1 MLSLFIM
8 YSSDRRFQ
16 LEQTVAHLRQMGYFE
31 ECQKTIVLDGDV
43 PEVVDG
49 FEVIRV
55 PRIAGSFNWARM
67 WDAGVASARYPIVW
81 YLDSDRLLPRNYI
94 QLLME
99 TVKDDVFAFTTRH
112 FMVLEELTEEAI
124 TSFLTHE
131 EPERL
136 LMSPEYLG
144 KLKFDP
150 RFPSPPMGP
159 GKNVMSGNTAFTKK
173 TYLKLKGV
181 DPWYRGHGAYADTDF
196 HMAAERAGC
205 DFHDLEVPELH
216 CHHHKLSDQ
225 KEALPT
231 AMLHQLGLDNF
242 IYFCKKWDLPM
253 SYAENLATRIGLH
266 HPVRY
271 VHAKLTEYATGS
283 T

>member
-1 MLSLFIM
+1 
-8 YSSDRRFQ
+8 
-16 LEQTVAHLRQMGYFE
+16 LEATISHLKQMGYFE

-49 FEVIRV
+49 FEVVRV
-55 PRIAGSFNWARM
+55 PRIGGSFNWARM
-67 WDAGVASARYPIVW
+67 WDAGVATARHPIVW

-94 QLLME
+94 QLLLE

-112 FMVLEELTEEAI
+112 FMVLNELSDEAI
-124 TSFLTHE
+124 QAFLTAD
-131 EPERL
+131 EPGGL
-136 LMSPEYLG
+136 LMSEGYIG

-150 RFPSPPMGP
+150 RFPAPPMGP
-159 GKNVMSGNTAFTKK
+159 GKNVMSGNTAFTKR

-205 DFHDLEVPELH
+205 TFHDLEVPELH
-216 CHHHKLSDQ
+216 CHHHKLSEQ

-231 AMLHQLGLDNF
+231 PTLHQMGLDNF
-242 IYFCKKWDLPM
+242 IYFCKKWDLPI
-253 SYAENLATRIGLH
+253 SYAENLATRIGVH
-266 HPVRY
+266 HPVKY
-271 VHAKLTEYATGS
+271 VHAKLKEYATGS